1 MGTVRTNS
9 LLKFSKLWQCLTQ
22 DIKTYLSIL
31 KIGGKSASLHDSKV
45 IFSFQTFRLKI
56 HRRQSSYNTVFFL
69 NIKITGTKDV
79 QMQVRELPF
88 SSSRGIS
95 RQ

>member
-31 KIGGKSASLHDSKV
+31 KIGCKSASLHDSKV
-45 IFSFQTFRLKI
+45 IFSFQTF
-56 HRRQSSYNTVFFL
+56 TVFFL

-79 QMQVRELPF
+79 QMQVRALPF
-88 SSSRGIS
+88 SSSRGSS